1 MVISHTC
8 NKEAEGNICLS
19 EVSGGLCFYFSRLV
33 FTVSLL
39 LNCKFLCL
47 LNVLVILLWFPCRL
61 SVLSIYPFALPSS
74 VVLTGLKEMQM

>member
-47 LNVLVILLWFPCRL
+47 LNVLVILLWLAFRADYLFCQYIHL
-61 SVLSIYPFALPSS
+61 LCLVLWFSQ
-74 VVLTGLKEMQM
+74 V